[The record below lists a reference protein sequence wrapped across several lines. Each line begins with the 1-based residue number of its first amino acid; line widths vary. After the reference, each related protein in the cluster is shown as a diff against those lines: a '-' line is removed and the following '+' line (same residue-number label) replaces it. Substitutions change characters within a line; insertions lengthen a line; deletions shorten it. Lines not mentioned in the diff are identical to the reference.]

1 MLSQPKTDQRD
12 PNNEKWFAMTSDLE
26 LVALTKRYDDAL
38 AVDAIS
44 HRFKTGGYACLLG
57 PSGCGKTST
66 LRMIAGHETVTDGA
80 VILQNKDI
88 SLMPPARRGTAM
100 MFQNYALFP
109 HLNIIDNVAFSL
121 KMKGVTHSDRHK
133 KAAEIL
139 ELVDMEALH
148 KRFPDQRSGGQQQR
162 VALARA
168 LVTRPQ
174 VLLLDEP
181 LSALDPFLRIKMRA
195 EMKKLQAELGISF
208 IHVTHSQEE
217 ALGLA
222 DEIIVMNNAK
232 IEQAGTAHSVF
243 NEPKTEFVARFLGG
257 HNVLDL
263 PHGRVAI
270 RRDAMRIVPETDAL
284 ISAQITAVEY
294 QGIHVSLTAK
304 VFGGQEV
311 TILMADSAFF
321 ASPSQPGEAVGLS
334 WDQNAVHALAA

>member
-12 PNNEKWFAMTSDLE
+12 PNNEIWFAMTSDLE

-44 HRFKTGGYACLLG
+44 HRFKTGSYACLLG

-139 ELVDMEALH
+139 ELVDMEAFH
-148 KRFPDQRSGGQQQR
+148 KRFPDQLSGGQQQR

-168 LVTRPQ
+168 
-174 VLLLDEP
+174 
-181 LSALDPFLRIKMRA
+181 
-195 EMKKLQAELGISF
+195 
-208 IHVTHSQEE
+208 
-217 ALGLA
+217 
-222 DEIIVMNNAK
+222 
-232 IEQAGTAHSVF
+232 AGDKAASV
-243 NEPKTEFVARFLGG
+243 
-257 HNVLDL
+257 
-263 PHGRVAI
+263 
-270 RRDAMRIVPETDAL
+270 
-284 ISAQITAVEY
+284 
-294 QGIHVSLTAK
+294 
-304 VFGGQEV
+304 
-311 TILMADSAFF
+311 
-321 ASPSQPGEAVGLS
+321 
-334 WDQNAVHALAA
+334 AAG